1 MVLRGMM
8 IVWENEDFLTKS
20 HDGNSRKSMMLNK
33 KITITKIHVQ
43 PYLFLIR
50 YVLLLKYVFL

>member
-33 KITITKIHVQ
+33 KITINKI
-43 PYLFLIR
+43 YFNNKILM
-50 YVLLLKYVFL
+50 

>member
-33 KITITKIHVQ
+33 KITGINI
-43 PYLFLIR
+43 IR
-50 YVLLLKYVFL
+50 LRNLGIFFI